1 MRRACIWRAGG
12 ALAPHFKSVR
22 TYGSRHDGSEDGYYT
37 TEFRKYKRDSKIYYY
52 VNGKHDSWTSATPDE
67 VTDKLAELKTYDVVL
82 QKIEGGHRLI
92 EMRKYKEGQY
102 GKKSTIKSEFMR
114 WNSEHPTDLDNI
126 LTKDAVEQE
135 LALVPFHLE
144 QQKIEAERK
153 QQLHRKFR
161 EDRARNAAELEERR
175 QLDEQRDA
183 DIQKMVEWYRQFPDI
198 EAYLRKTINEE
209 AVMKENETISKLQA
223 KVSDLE
229 EQVKLSHRQI
239 STLTSTNTHLVEEN
253 KRLLRENEVLKNNRW
268 SLPGFSKK
276 SHEVPVEH
284 LLMHLKQSS
293 DASISVS

>member
-1 MRRACIWRAGG
+1 MPKYEYIN
-12 ALAPHFKSVR
+12 LTEYTILYFKSVR
-22 TYGSRHDGSEDGYYT
+22 TYASRHSGYGDGYDT

-52 VNGKHDSWTSATPDE
+52 VNGKHDSWTSAIPDE

-102 GKKSTIKSEFMR
+102 GKKSTIKSEFNR
-114 WNSEHPTDLDNI
+114 WDSDWKPGDVSSVTAE
-126 LTKDAVEQE
+126 AVQQE
-135 LALVPFHLE
+135 IDLVPFQLAE
-144 QQKIEAERK
+144 QKIEAERK
-153 QQLHRKFR
+153 EEVQRKRR
-161 EDRARNAAELEERR
+161 ENWARKDAELEERR

-209 AVMKENETISKLQA
+209 AVMKENATITGLQA

-253 KRLLRENEVLKNNRW
+253 KRLLRENEVLKKNRW
-268 SLPGFSKK
+268 SLPSFSIKG
-276 SHEVPVEH
+276 HQVPVEH

-293 DASISVS
+293 DA